1 MENIYD
7 KVMSYIK
14 NNDNWSKDD
23 IELFEKLDIKE
34 PMIGPERKK
43 WKIFYDYI
51 KLKLLII

>member
-23 IELFEKLDIKE
+23 IQLFEKLDIKE

-43 WKIFYDYI
+43 WKFFYDYI

>member
-43 WKIFYDYI
+43 WKFFYDYI

>member
-23 IELFEKLDIKE
+23 IELFTKLDIKE

-43 WKIFYDYI
+43 WKFFYDYI